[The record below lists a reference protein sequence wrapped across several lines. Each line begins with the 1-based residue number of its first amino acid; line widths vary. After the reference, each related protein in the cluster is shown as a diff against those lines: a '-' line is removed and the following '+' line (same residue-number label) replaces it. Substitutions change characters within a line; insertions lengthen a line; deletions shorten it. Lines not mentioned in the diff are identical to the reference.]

1 VSDNPTQ
8 NGEQTP
14 RPRRQSYEEILL
26 GILRESVKKAS
37 AELEGLVVP
46 ARIAEAEELA
56 VKREWKE
63 VNAKAINYA
72 KGIATAK
79 KFQSHHLLR
88 ELGIKLPS
96 DGGGDN
102 AAGKAR
108 RKNNPEKPKQGNAG
122 EGAR

>member
-1 VSDNPTQ
+1 MSDNPTQ
-8 NGEQTP
+8 NGEQNP
-14 RPRRQSYEEILL
+14 RPRRQSFEEIIL
-26 GILRESVKKAS
+26 GILRESVSKAS
-37 AELEGLVVP
+37 VELEGLVVP

-72 KGIATAK
+72 KGIAAAK
-79 KFQSHHLLR
+79 KFQAHHLLR

-108 RKNNPEKPKQGNAG
+108 RKNGPVKPTQGNAG
-122 EGAR
+122 EGAK

>member
-1 VSDNPTQ
+1 MSDNPTQ
-8 NGEQTP
+8 NGEQNP
-14 RPRRQSYEEILL
+14 RPRRQSFEEIVL
-26 GILRESVKKAS
+26 GILREGAKKA
-37 AELEGLVVP
+37 AADLEGLVVP
-46 ARIAEAEELA
+46 ARVAEAAELA
-56 VKREWKE
+56 VKREWRE

-79 KFQSHHLLR
+79 KFQAHHLLR

-122 EGAR
+122 EGAQ